1 MAYSMSWSRV
11 AGVAIL
17 VLFVFLTLFTTPDLY
32 SKKQLQGDALAVPIL
47 GRRHALSLFNSN
59 PNSTDGVV
67 SRAPNLRPIP
77 SASDEVYNRAT
88 DKGRLLKCWMK
99 DPSAAGSL
107 GTSKWNDYD
116 ALKEWGWIETTTTL
130 YGGERSPGFSD
141 IVGPFGDDDWTNENK
156 VVKFEHKGQHPDQEV
171 TLPDGS
177 RREVGYPPTNAVYEN
192 KLYPG
197 RGVIIAE
204 WNWNPQI
211 MIKDE
216 QTSKGRDW
224 DPDTMRQP
232 DLFQM
237 SDFWWLMWKKY
248 TTPTQRP
255 ALRAIAKHN
264 IVNEPTQQ
272 VIARA
277 LKQQWPDEAEP
288 SLGRAP
294 VWPGKVF
301 TPDME
306 GLAPLLGINSIWGIP
321 WFLIQ
326 HYGEGELG
334 RLEVKRITVFV
345 DVVSAVFYQPSAIVE
360 VGPVEDE
367 A

>member
-1 MAYSMSWSRV
+1 MAWSVSWFRHV
-11 AGVAIL
+11 ILAIL
-17 VLFVFLTLFTTPDLY
+17 LLFAFSTALSIPDER
-32 SKKQLQGDALAVPIL
+32 LQGDALARPVL
-47 GRRHALSLFNSN
+47 GRRHALDLYT
-59 PNSTDGVV
+59 PELNSTDGLLG
-67 SRAPNLRPIP
+67 RAPNIRPIP
-77 SASDEVYNRAT
+77 SAADDVWNRAT
-88 DKGRLLKCWMK
+88 DKGKLLECWMK
-99 DPSAAGSL
+99 DPSAAGAL
-107 GTSKWNDYD
+107 GTSKWNDYN
-116 ALKEWGWIETTTTL
+116 ALKEWGWIESTTTL

-141 IVGPFGDDDWTNENK
+141 ILGPFGDDDWTNENK

-171 TLPDGS
+171 TQPDGS
-177 RREVGYPPTNAVYEN
+177 RRTVSYPPTNAVYEN

-204 WNWNPQI
+204 WNWNPQV

-216 QTSKGRDW
+216 QTSKGGDW

-248 TTPTQRP
+248 TTSAQRS

-277 LKQQWPDEAEP
+277 LKQQWPDENEP

-306 GLAPLLGINSIWGIP
+306 GFAPLLGINSIWGVP

-326 HYGEGELG
+326 HHGDGGLG
-334 RLEVKRITVFV
+334 RLEVKKITVFV
-345 DVVSAVFYQPSAIVE
+345 DTVSPVFYQPSAIVE
-360 VGPVEDE
+360 VGAVED
-367 A
+367 